1 MFGWDLHVDQWLFRD
16 SANAYNIAP
25 GRMSPFSAW
34 TFVMLGMGLAALR
47 CPKAG
52 WLAYVAGLQTTLVG
66 GVSLLGYLWNAAELV
81 TDKWLPPVA
90 INTALVFLLLGLAVL
105 AIQAPRPAPDT
116 ESEVSDLE
124 VKVLLG
130 MACTLL
136 VLVISA
142 SYTYRAVA
150 SFLRDTD
157 RIAATQ
163 QSRFELQRT
172 LSLASLVATRLRA
185 GAKPSSELY
194 AWDKRQLDA
203 AMDRLAKEQADIPS
217 RLAQLDRLGERIRSH
232 LDFLERGSP
241 GGLAVEVG
249 LTDDIERLGTE
260 IDAADRVRLAAQTA
274 RLENGRVVMLASQIV
289 TLGLALGVF
298 AVLMNSVRREMAK
311 NAAPARKSGCS
322 MKVLSSAFWIGRLN

>member
-1 MFGWDLHVDQWLFRD
+1 M
-16 SANAYNIAP
+16 
-25 GRMSPFSAW
+25 
-34 TFVMLGMGLAALR
+34 
-47 CPKAG
+47 
-52 WLAYVAGLQTTLVG
+52 
-66 GVSLLGYLWNAAELV
+66 
-81 TDKWLPPVA
+81 A
-90 INTALVFLLLGLAVL
+90 INTALVFLLLGLALLEV
-105 AIQAPRPAPDT
+105 QAPRSVPDA

-124 VKVLLG
+124 VKVLFG
-130 MACTLL
+130 VATTLL

-142 SYTYRAVA
+142 SYTYRAVV
-150 SFLRDTD
+150 SFLEDAD

-203 AMDRLAKEQADIPS
+203 AIGRLAKEQADIPS

-241 GGLAVEVG
+241 GGLAVEVR